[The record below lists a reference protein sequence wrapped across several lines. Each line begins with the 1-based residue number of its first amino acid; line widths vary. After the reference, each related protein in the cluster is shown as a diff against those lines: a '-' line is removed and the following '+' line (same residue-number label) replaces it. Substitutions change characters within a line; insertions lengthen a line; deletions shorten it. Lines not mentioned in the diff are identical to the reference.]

1 MQQVDP
7 WNLSWTKMDPVT
19 PLHELKTSFEQVIAI
34 RPTSDDMEKSID
46 LCGSGSLNATLKQG

>member
-1 MQQVDP
+1 
-7 WNLSWTKMDPVT
+7 MDPVT

-34 RPTSDDMEKSID
+34 SPTSDDMEKSID